1 MNPNQVKW
9 DSLVPA
15 IQKKYPGVKIL
26 AFKDWLRNLEA
37 VRSPSEDEVRAK
49 PALKLLDFYRA
60 LTGSV
65 LSAEVSVKQARKG
78 SATMA
83 KLGPVTPELLENW
96 LEQWQF

>member
-9 DSLVPA
+9 DILVPA
-15 IQKKYPGVKIL
+15 IQKKYPGVQIM
-26 AFKDWLRNLEA
+26 AFEDWLRKLEA

-60 LTGSV
+60 LVGSV
-65 LSAEVSVKQARKG
+65 LSAEVSVKQARNG

-83 KLGPVTPELLENW
+83 ELGPVTSELLGNW
-96 LEQWQF
+96 LAQWQF